1 MRTFSI
7 SINRIQS
14 ASFIVKAKDIDEA
27 IDKAYDAAYNE
38 DWTDEDAEYETCGV
52 REIKQQIGDSEIF
65 EDTLQKVL
73 KQSK

>member
-14 ASFIVKAKDIDEA
+14 ASFIVEAKDIDEA

-38 DWTDEDAEYETCGV
+38 DWTDEYAEYETCGV
-52 REIKQQIGDSEIF
+52 REIK
-65 EDTLQKVL
+65 
-73 KQSK
+73 